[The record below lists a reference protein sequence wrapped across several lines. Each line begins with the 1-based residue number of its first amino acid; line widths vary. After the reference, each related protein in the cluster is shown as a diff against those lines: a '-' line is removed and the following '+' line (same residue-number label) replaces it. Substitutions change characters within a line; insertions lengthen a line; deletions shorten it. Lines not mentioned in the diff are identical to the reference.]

1 LEKIKTHLING
12 KSASFTSVSP
22 SLPAAS
28 TPAKEASSIAPSPI
42 VKGKDELLVVLP
54 NKEEAI
60 VNQSVNRLDAKAGS
74 IIGL

>member
-22 SLPAAS
+22 TPPAAS
-28 TPAKEASSIAPSPI
+28 TPAKEASPVAPSPI
-42 VKGKDELLVVLP
+42 VKGKDELLGVLP

-60 VNQSVNRLDAKAGS
+60 VNQTVNRLVAAAGN
-74 IIGL
+74 IIGQ